1 MPKTPDTRKKAKD
14 DVSAAALA
22 SETARMARPTPL
34 RVLLVE
40 DDDATANVISH
51 YFTEQGVPVVH
62 AVDGPSALTALHERT
77 IDLVVLDVVLPGP
90 DGLEVCRDIR
100 QYSDIPIILLSAR
113 ATESDRLLGFEAGA
127 DDYVAKP
134 FSTREL
140 FWRVVALVRRTR
152 GQVGPLRRSIVVED
166 VVLEPGALRAMRDGR
181 DLGLTSYE
189 FNILYALAER
199 RGRVCTREALIEAA
213 GGTADGAF
221 ERSIDVHV
229 SRVRQKLGD
238 DARQPAI
245 LKTVRG
251 AGYLFARPVDEE

>member
-1 MPKTPDTRKKAKD
+1 MPKSIDSRKKSKE
-14 DVSAAALA
+14 
-22 SETARMARPTPL
+22 ETANDAVSDTMRSARPTPL

-40 DDDATANVISH
+40 DDDATAHIISH

-62 AVDGPSALTALHERT
+62 AIDGASALTALRERT
-77 IDLVVLDVVLPGP
+77 IDLVVLDVILPGP

-100 QYSDIPIILLSAR
+100 QSSDIPVILLSAR
-113 ATESDRLLGFEAGA
+113 ASESDRLHGFEAGA
-127 DDYVAKP
+127 DDYVVKP
-134 FSTREL
+134 FSTKEL

-152 GQVGPLRRSIVVED
+152 GQVGPLRRSIVVDD
-166 VVLEPGALRAMRDGR
+166 VVLEPGALRALRNGR

-199 RGRVCTREALIEAA
+199 RGRVCTREQLIEAA
-213 GGTADGAF
+213 GGTAAGAF

-238 DARQPAI
+238 DARQPQI

-251 AGYLFARPVDEE
+251 AGYLFARPVEED